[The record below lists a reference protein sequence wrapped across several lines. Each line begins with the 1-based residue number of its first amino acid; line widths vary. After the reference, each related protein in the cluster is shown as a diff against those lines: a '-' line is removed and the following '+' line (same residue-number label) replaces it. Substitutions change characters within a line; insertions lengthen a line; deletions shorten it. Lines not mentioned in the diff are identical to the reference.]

1 MSKIIKIDHSNVK
14 KLEGSRDYPL
24 WKINLEN
31 IFWASGLD
39 QVGMGII
46 LQTVNEKLTSYICS
60 SDTAEKMWTTLEQ
73 TFGKS
78 SKWTNQQL
86 LQKFYQSTLGER
98 TATELVSSLQ
108 TIGGQLKAMGYT
120 SLDEEAIL
128 SKALHELRG
137 PRYDSFVSSWDVV
150 PDCEKTIVNLV
161 QKLNIH
167 QSREESWCKDT
178 VSEKAFSSV
187 KAGEAHATYLHKTRS
202 GPENGNEKEERKK
215 KKRCYNCGLRG
226 HIKVDCRFP
235 LKKKEGETTKDKK
248 KDEKI
253 ENNKEHSD
261 KKKNFVSTTDKSF
274 MIKSSRH
281 ATRDAYVWYCDS
293 GTNVHVFGRREW
305 FVSYEEFETPRKLQV
320 ATNTYADCP
329 GEGTV
334 AVQACIKGN
343 WEVVTLTKV
352 LFLPKGAN
360 LFSQNRMLKRG
371 FYAQSSGEGTTF
383 YEQNGKESLKAK
395 LSEDG
400 MQIMLFK
407 PVEKDPKAFMCAS
420 QKRALQRWYERLA
433 HVGFKY
439 LKNSVN
445 KQAVFLGR
453 QNELEEE
460 YRCEVCIKAKATLKP
475 YPTQSE
481 RNYETGELLHF
492 DLGHAVSRSNQGNKY
507 FLLVKD
513 NESSYRVVYFQNNK
527 LAETTVRNI
536 KDAVEMFSNQIGLRV
551 KRLKSDKGCEFKNQ
565 LMEQFIS
572 EKGIIYEYTPAGCS
586 QANGKIER
594 EVRTVRNTARALLL
608 EAALPPAFWQDAV
621 GMAVYTLNRLLSS
634 TNKEATPHEILFGR
648 KPNLSHTR
656 IFGCPASARLLTPK
670 GEWTTKTREG
680 IFVGHVPDTREYKL
694 YDRKNGEYFL
704 SRHVDFFEDYIPY
717 RPSSFVREVKFYE
730 SEEDEEEDEVKTE
743 SKPGSSQ
750 LTEIDLGESKDEDVL
765 EIHADTTELLDETT
779 VLSWSDQMEENSA
792 EEDFHDATVGEDE
805 TENWIPEGS
814 RVYEETMPEE
824 ASNDETT
831 TTTTGSRKSKRTN
844 KGVLPKRYANSALEI
859 QQKLNE
865 LTLQDRPHVEPKS
878 YEEALSCWD
887 RMEWKEA
894 MEEEIN
900 SQLANDTWELVQR
913 PVNKK
918 VLKNMWLY
926 KLKTLPEG
934 GIRYKS
940 RLVVKGCGQPQGIDF
955 KQCFAP
961 VIRYET
967 VRLLIAVGAAR
978 SYSFMQFDIST
989 AFLNAKLDE
998 EVYMEQPV
1006 GFKIGENL
1014 VCRLKKGM
1022 YGLRSSP
1029 RLWHKEMKK
1038 KLLEIGFRSSLHD
1051 PCLFIYERDGNT
1063 VLIGLYVDD
1072 GLMCGNNGGFME
1084 SIILNLRKSFKM
1096 TTKTNVKMFLGL
1108 EIVFTKEAIQIHQE
1122 KYINE
1127 VATRF
1132 GLSQCKRMDIPMTP
1146 SHNLEP
1152 DTVVNR
1158 HDPTLKYQELVGA
1171 LLFISRCMRP
1181 DIAFALNKLSRYFQ
1195 CFEEK
1200 HWNAAK
1206 QVVRYLVTT
1215 STHAISYPRGVQ
1227 LTMNGFS
1234 DADYASDKQQ
1244 LRSTTGVIFMLND
1257 SPLSWISRRQS
1268 LVAQS
1273 ASESEYVALA
1283 VACKEGIWLRNIL
1296 CKLKVLEWNYPFTI
1310 FTDSQ
1315 SAMALANKPELSERT
1330 KHISVRWH
1338 FIRWL
1343 LETNQLKVKHQRT
1356 NELVADALTKAL
1368 PRSPFFEKRSRMNLR
1383 MKPEEPVNRKSMMS
1397 VVVPTKKFKLNLFA
1411 VMIAVMNIL
1420 TMGLSQTL
1428 QEGRLDPTV
1437 IKLSVSRCEAQYE
1450 RLFRGELVKLCVN
1463 NSTRVKR
1470 VVPVVGVIAVGA
1482 IASAGVGLG
1491 GYALYKTVELKEN
1504 QEEIM
1509 RTLDDLEDKVAITSS
1524 EVIFL
1529 IEEVK
1534 KMGKFD

>member
-1 MSKIIKIDHSNVK
+1 MQQFNHPGKIHRDMKTHVDKLLAQEISLLGKKYFTSLDFASGYYQVQMSHEAQEKATSVTCEGTFAHTVLPSGDSNGPARFAELLDSIDHSNVK

-39 QVGMGII
+39 QVVFGKEKRPSSDADKQRAWDILNRAGMGII
-46 LQTVNEKLTSYICS
+46 LQTVDEKLTSY
-60 SDTAEKMWTTLEQ
+60 E
-73 TFGKS
+73 
-78 SKWTNQQL
+78 
-86 LQKFYQSTLGER
+86 FYQSSLGER
-98 TATELVSSLQ
+98 TATELVNSLQ
-108 TIGGQLKAMGYT
+108 TISGQLKAMGYT

-137 PRYDSFVSSWDVV
+137 PRYDSFVSAWDVV
-150 PDCEKTIVNLV
+150 PDKEKTIVNLV

-167 QSREESWCKDT
+167 QSREEIWCKDT

-187 KAGEAHATYLHKTRS
+187 KAGEAHGTYLHKTRS
-202 GPENGNEKEERKK
+202 GPENGNGKEERKK
-215 KKRCYNCGLRG
+215 KKRCYNCGFKG
-226 HIKVDCRFP
+226 HIKADCRFP
-235 LKKKEGETTKDKK
+235 LKKKEGETSKDKK
-248 KDEKI
+248 KDENN
-253 ENNKEHSD
+253 ENNKEPSD
-261 KKKNFVSTTDKSF
+261 KKKNFVYTTDKSF

-293 GTNVHVFGRREW
+293 GTNVHVCGRREW

-343 WEVVTLTKV
+343 WEMVSLTKV

-383 YEQNGKESLKAK
+383 FEQNGKESLKAK

-420 QKRALQRWYERLA
+420 QKRALQRWHERLA

-439 LKNSVN
+439 LKHSVN

-453 QNELEEE
+453 QNELEDE

-513 NESSYRVVYFQNNK
+513 NESSYRVVYFQNTK
-527 LAETTVRNI
+527 LPETTVRNV
-536 KDAVEMFSNQIGLRV
+536 KDAVEMFSNQVGLRV
-551 KRLKSDKGCEFKNQ
+551 KRLKSDKGCEFKNH

-608 EAALPPAFWQDAV
+608 EAGLPPAFWQDAV

-634 TNKEATPHEILFGR
+634 TNKEMTPHEILFGR

-670 GEWTTKTREG
+670 GEWTTRTREG

-717 RPSSFVREVKFYE
+717 RPSSFVREIKFYE
-730 SEEDEEEDEVKTE
+730 SEEEEEEDEVKTE
-743 SKPGSSQ
+743 SKSVGSQ

-765 EIHADTTELLDETT
+765 EIHADTLELLDETT

-814 RVYEETMPEE
+814 QVYDETMPEE
-824 ASNDETT
+824 ASNDETA
-831 TTTTGSRKSKRTN
+831 TTTTGNRKSKRTN

-865 LTLQDRPHVEPKS
+865 LTLQDKPLVEPKS

-894 MEEEIN
+894 MKEEIH
-900 SQLANDTWELVQR
+900 SQLANDTWELSGEPAVVGYNR
-913 PVNKK
+913 VS
-918 VLKNMWLY
+918 LKINLISPCS
-926 KLKTLPEG
+926 LLPTEG
-934 GIRYKS
+934 
-940 RLVVKGCGQPQGIDF
+940 LDPNVVK
-955 KQCFAP
+955 
-961 VIRYET
+961 
-967 VRLLIAVGAAR
+967 LL
-978 SYSFMQFDIST
+978 
-989 AFLNAKLDE
+989 
-998 EVYMEQPV
+998 
-1006 GFKIGENL
+1006 
-1014 VCRLKKGM
+1014 
-1022 YGLRSSP
+1022 
-1029 RLWHKEMKK
+1029 
-1038 KLLEIGFRSSLHD
+1038 
-1051 PCLFIYERDGNT
+1051 
-1063 VLIGLYVDD
+1063 
-1072 GLMCGNNGGFME
+1072 
-1084 SIILNLRKSFKM
+1084 
-1096 TTKTNVKMFLGL
+1096 
-1108 EIVFTKEAIQIHQE
+1108 
-1122 KYINE
+1122 
-1127 VATRF
+1127 
-1132 GLSQCKRMDIPMTP
+1132 
-1146 SHNLEP
+1146 
-1152 DTVVNR
+1152 
-1158 HDPTLKYQELVGA
+1158 
-1171 LLFISRCMRP
+1171 
-1181 DIAFALNKLSRYFQ
+1181 
-1195 CFEEK
+1195 
-1200 HWNAAK
+1200 
-1206 QVVRYLVTT
+1206 
-1215 STHAISYPRGVQ
+1215 
-1227 LTMNGFS
+1227 
-1234 DADYASDKQQ
+1234 
-1244 LRSTTGVIFMLND
+1244 
-1257 SPLSWISRRQS
+1257 
-1268 LVAQS
+1268 
-1273 ASESEYVALA
+1273 
-1283 VACKEGIWLRNIL
+1283 
-1296 CKLKVLEWNYPFTI
+1296 
-1310 FTDSQ
+1310 
-1315 SAMALANKPELSERT
+1315 
-1330 KHISVRWH
+1330 
-1338 FIRWL
+1338 
-1343 LETNQLKVKHQRT
+1343 
-1356 NELVADALTKAL
+1356 
-1368 PRSPFFEKRSRMNLR
+1368 
-1383 MKPEEPVNRKSMMS
+1383 
-1397 VVVPTKKFKLNLFA
+1397 
-1411 VMIAVMNIL
+1411 
-1420 TMGLSQTL
+1420 
-1428 QEGRLDPTV
+1428 
-1437 IKLSVSRCEAQYE
+1437 VSRCEAQYE
-1450 RLFRGELVKLCVN
+1450 RLFRGELVKICIN

-1491 GYALYKTVELKEN
+1491 GYALYKTMELEEN

-1529 IEEVK
+1529 KEKVK
-1534 KMGKFD
+1534 KMVKTVNRLIEDVNLFQEKAIEVQFITAYIVSRLVVGRGVVLETKRLWRKGRMDDQFFEYLNLTLPCRTACPLDYGEFKGCYFNEEENSILVDFLVPIVNENLTIIETDPFFLMVKDKSQMCKLIYNGPRTALVSRNEDCVFSAGRDFQGKFMANTRCKNFSDYEKSGVFKLDSCVPMEEGNEETFIQSVFKLPLTSTFSVNNVTYRGRMLNLVYNEKEDPLFLEKVTWHLTPVVNWDELNKTFPYLTPLDADHWGRERNRDFWIMICIIGAVFLTTFLIVLWEKLRSKCVKKKRHTCTCNHRHDSEMRTLRGNNPEDAESSEESIHG